1 MRHFQVGFITLS
13 LSLSLFPLLV
23 GRLHNPQSNHKYP
36 KKMVTSLILSIL
48 FFPFCTSLDT
58 LTPDQFI
65 KDDQS
70 LVSKGNNFALGFF
83 SPGNSSFQYLGIWF
97 VKVTKQTVVWVANRN
112 DPIND
117 SSGVLSINQFG
128 NLVLHDSF
136 NRLLWSTNVSVQGTT
151 SCVAQLQDSGNLVL
165 IQGNNKKVLWQSF
178 DHPTDTLLPG
188 MRLGLNLIIGLVRF
202 LTSWKSQD
210 DPGTGDCI
218 YKMNPNGSP
227 QAFFYK
233 GSILH
238 RSAAWP
244 WQTLSASA
252 RVSSG
257 YKYDFVNKE
266 DEVSFPYFVEDL
278 SIIFRVVVENSGL
291 LQNFMWNDH
300 FQWKE
305 LWSAPKYRCDNYGH
319 WCI

>member
-1 MRHFQVGFITLS
+1 MSI
-13 LSLSLFPLLV
+13 
-23 GRLHNPQSNHKYP
+23 
-36 KKMVTSLILSIL
+36 ILSIL
-48 FFPFCTSLDT
+48 FFPFCTSLT

-83 SPGNSSFQYLGIWF
+83 SPGNSSYQYLGIQL

-112 DPIND
+112 DLLND

-136 NRLLWSTNVSVQGTT
+136 NRLLWSTNVLVQGTI

-165 IQGNNKKVLWQSF
+165 IQGNNKKLLWQSF
-178 DHPTDTLLPG
+178 DYPTDTLLPC

-210 DPGTGDCI
+210 DPGTWDCI
-218 YKMNPNGSP
+218 YKMNPNGSLL
-227 QAFFYK
+227 AFLYK
-233 GSILH
+233 GSILYW
-238 RSAAWP
+238 SAAWP
-244 WQTLSASA
+244 WQTLSTLA

-257 YKYDFVNKE
+257 YEYDFVNKE
-266 DEVSFPYFVEDL
+266 DEVSFPYFVDK
-278 SIIFRVVVENSGL
+278 IIL
-291 LQNFMWNDH
+291 
-300 FQWKE
+300 
-305 LWSAPKYRCDNYGH
+305 
-319 WCI
+319 IT

>member
-1 MRHFQVGFITLS
+1 M
-13 LSLSLFPLLV
+13 
-23 GRLHNPQSNHKYP
+23 
-36 KKMVTSLILSIL
+36 
-48 FFPFCTSLDT
+48 
-58 LTPDQFI
+58 
-65 KDDQS
+65 
-70 LVSKGNNFALGFF
+70 
-83 SPGNSSFQYLGIWF
+83 
-97 VKVTKQTVVWVANRN
+97 WVANRN

-117 SSGVLSINQFG
+117 SSGVVSINQFG

-136 NRLLWSTNVSVQGTT
+136 NRLLWSTNVSLQGTT

-165 IQGNNKKVLWQSF
+165 IRGNNKKVLWQSF
-178 DHPTDTLLPG
+178 DYPTDTLLPG
-188 MRLGLNLIIGLVRF
+188 MRLGLNQITGLDRF

-227 QAFFYK
+227 QAFLYK
-233 GSILH
+233 GSILQ
-238 RSAAWP
+238 RLAPWP

-266 DEVSFPYFVEDL
+266 DEVSFPYFVQDL

-291 LQNFMWNDH
+291 LQNFMWNDRD

-305 LWSAPKYRCDNYGH
+305 LWSAPKYRCDNYGLSGAYSK
-319 WCI
+319 CGQSILTNIIGLSVRV